1 MILSRAPFFVRD
13 ANLYTRSSKRKPRSK
28 KLLFSLPRKSE
39 NYPGY
44 ESVIPGWFLCGK
56 ILCCVLHRV
65 RSPHKWVL
73 VGADL
78 PEESQIRFEIIA
90 NWRLRFRSSPCLC
103 LTFNGHHASVCLRL
117 RKWFKWVRSDT
128 SRFGCGP
135 DDVGSSNL
143 TNAHNSHPTPD

>member
-1 MILSRAPFFVRD
+1 MILSRTPFFVSD
-13 ANLYTRSSKRKPRSK
+13 ANLYKRSGKRKPRSK

-39 NYPGY
+39 NSRGY

-56 ILCCVLHRV
+56 FLCCVFHRV

-78 PEESQIRFEIIA
+78 PEESQTRFEIIA
-90 NWRLRFRSSPCLC
+90 NSRLQFCTSPCLC
-103 LTFNGHHASVCLRL
+103 LTFNGHHDSDCLRL

-128 SRFGCGP
+128 SRFRSGIH
-135 DDVGSSNL
+135 DFGSSNL
-143 TNAHNSHPTPD
+143 TNAHNSHPTPE